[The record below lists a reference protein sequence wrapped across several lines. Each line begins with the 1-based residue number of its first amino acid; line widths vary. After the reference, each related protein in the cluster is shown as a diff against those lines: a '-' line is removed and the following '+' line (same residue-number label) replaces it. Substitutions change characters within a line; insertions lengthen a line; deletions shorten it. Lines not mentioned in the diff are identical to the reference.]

1 MTATPPPVRTAE
13 PRTDGSPWAGG
24 ALHIL
29 DFPKVLEY
37 VAGFAATPAGAE
49 AVLALE
55 PSARPGRVRERLAE
69 VEETRRF
76 LSAREEWVF
85 PDVPEAAFAI
95 GRLGVDG
102 SVLAPEEL
110 AGLGGLLRAG
120 AAVRARLAEGAAD
133 LPTLGALETRLLAVP
148 RLEDALACAVDGE
161 GGVADTASRELARI
175 RSRLK
180 GAHNRVVA
188 HLERLLEGLGDR
200 HRVADASVT
209 IREGRYVIPVR
220 REGRR
225 AVGGYVHDESSSGA
239 TLFVEPPSAIEIM
252 NRVRSLERAEAREV
266 HRILRE
272 LSDACRPFAEA
283 LGDSLAALAEMDR
296 RVALSRAADSWQ
308 GSVPEVDGGPLRIR
322 GGRHPLLVAA
332 GSGAVPF
339 DLDLAGDE
347 GVVVV
352 TGPNTGG
359 KTVFLRSV
367 GLVSALAQSGVIPP
381 AGPGTRLPV
390 FDSFLAEAGD
400 GQSIAD
406 SLSTFSA
413 HLRGLSGVLER
424 AGPRSLVLIDEP
436 GAGTDPGEGEAL
448 ARALIE
454 TLAERGCTAVV
465 TSHLGGL
472 KRLAAPGN
480 RIVNAS
486 LNFDG
491 ERLRPTYQFS
501 KGRPGRSYGLAI
513 ARGLDFPKDVLDRA
527 DAYRD
532 AAAAR
537 ADDLLATLERK
548 ERRVSRMLAEL
559 EGERAAAAAL
569 RSEMETRTERLR
581 RAEREHESRARAE
594 ARSMLLEARA
604 TVDDAIA
611 GLEQRVRDGE
621 ALREASREARRTV
634 EDAARR
640 LENPSPRRP
649 RADPASG
656 APLEPGARVRMT
668 DSDARGTVVTTDGER
683 VVVNVGGVRLRVGK
697 SRLAPDNDAKD
708 GARTL
713 ADSGPS
719 PPRPGALAA
728 ADIEATSEVDL
739 RGRRADEAE
748 VALSRALDAAT
759 VSDLRELRI
768 IHGKGTGALRERVA
782 VVLGRDERVERF
794 RAGKPGEGGFGV
806 TVARIR

>member
-1 MTATPPPVRTAE
+1 MS
-13 PRTDGSPWAGG
+13 GS
-24 ALHIL
+24 ALQVL
-29 DFPKVLEY
+29 DFRKVLEY
-37 VAGFAATPAGAE
+37 VAGFAATRAGRE

-55 PSARPGRVRERLAE
+55 PSSEPGTVRDRLAA
-69 VEETRRF
+69 VDETGRF
-76 LSAREEWVF
+76 LATRDDWVF
-85 PDVPEAAFAI
+85 PSVPEAGIAI

-120 AAVRARLAEGAAD
+120 AALQGQLAAGAGD
-133 LPTLGALETRLLAVP
+133 LPRLRVLEGRLVVLP
-148 RLEDALACAVDGE
+148 RLETELGRAVDADGA
-161 GGVADTASRELARI
+161 VLDTASRELARI
-175 RSRLK
+175 RGQLT

-188 HLERLLEGLGDR
+188 HLESLLNGLTER
-200 HRVADASVT
+200 YRVAGASVT
-209 IREGRYVIPVR
+209 IREGRYVIPLR

-225 AVGGYVHDESSSGA
+225 SVGGYVHDESSSGA
-239 TLFVEPPSAIEIM
+239 TLFVEPPSAIEMM
-252 NRVRSLERAEAREV
+252 NRVRGLERAELREV
-266 HRILRE
+266 HRVLRE
-272 LSDACRPFAEA
+272 LSDRCRPFAEA
-283 LGDSLAALAEMDR
+283 MEDSLAALTEMDR
-296 RVALSRAADSWQ
+296 RVALSRAASRWD
-308 GSVPEVDGGPLRIR
+308 GSVPAIGEGPLCIR

-339 DLDLAGDE
+339 DLDLGADE

-367 GLVSALAQSGVIPP
+367 GLVSVLAQSGVIPP
-381 AGPGTRLPV
+381 TGPGTRLPV
-390 FDSFLAEAGD
+390 FDSFFAESGD

-413 HLRGLSGVLER
+413 HLRGLGTILEK

-436 GAGTDPGEGEAL
+436 GAGTDPKEGEAL
-448 ARALIE
+448 ARALVE

-491 ERLRPTYQFS
+491 ERLLPTYRFS

-513 ARGLDFPKDVLDRA
+513 ARGLGFPDKVLDRA
-527 DAYRD
+527 DTYRD
-532 AAAAR
+532 TADAR
-537 ADDLLATLERK
+537 MDDLLESLERK

-559 EGERAAAAAL
+559 EGEKERAAAL
-569 RSEMETRTERLR
+569 RSELETREEEMR
-581 RAEREHESRARAE
+581 RAEKEYASRARSE
-594 ARSMLLEARA
+594 ARRMLLRARA
-604 TVDDAIA
+604 KVDEAIA
-611 GLEQRVRDGE
+611 GLEERVREGD
-621 ALREASREARRTV
+621 ALREASRKARRMV
-634 EDAARR
+634 EDAVRA
-640 LENPSPRRP
+640 LEEPAPPRQ
-649 RADPASG
+649 RAGPAPDSS
-656 APLEPGARVRMT
+656 LEPGAKVRMI
-668 DSDARGTVVTTDGER
+668 DSGARGKVVAVDGKR
-683 VVVNVGGVRLRVGK
+683 VLVNVGGVRLRVGR
-697 SRLAPDNDAKD
+697 SWLAPDGD
-708 GARTL
+708 GDDEARQATGTR
-713 ADSGPS
+713 A
-719 PPRPGALAA
+719 GAGSSAHWTAL
-728 ADIEATSEVDL
+728 DVEATSEVDL
-739 RGRRADEAE
+739 RGQRADEAE

-759 VSDLRELRI
+759 VADLRELRV

-782 VVLGRDERVERF
+782 VVLGRDARVERF